1 MLIPKTRRVYIQNI
15 RNKHNKNIILILPS
29 ILNSTHKHAK
39 RDNVNMLFT
48 DKLITADKLNSLMEK
63 NN

>member
-1 MLIPKTRRVYIQNI
+1 MLIQKTGCVYIENI

-48 DKLITADKLNSLMEK
+48 DKLITADKLNPLMEK